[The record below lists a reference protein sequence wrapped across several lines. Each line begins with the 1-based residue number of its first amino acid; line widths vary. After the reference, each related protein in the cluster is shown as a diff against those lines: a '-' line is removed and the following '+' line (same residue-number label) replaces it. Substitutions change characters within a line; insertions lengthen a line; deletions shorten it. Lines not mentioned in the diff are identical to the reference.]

1 MLKNEKEYLVLKLFK
16 KKGIGR
22 FIILN
27 FAIKFIVMIYI
38 ISECLY
44 LKVSEEIVLWFLK
57 YNISQVDNI
66 LKYIK
71 ISLKIFV

>member
-1 MLKNEKEYLVLKLFK
+1 MLKNEKEYLVLNIFK

-22 FIILN
+22 CIILN
-27 FAIKFIVMIYI
+27 FSIKFIVMIYI

-57 YNISQVDNI
+57 YNIS
-66 LKYIK
+66 
-71 ISLKIFV
+71 